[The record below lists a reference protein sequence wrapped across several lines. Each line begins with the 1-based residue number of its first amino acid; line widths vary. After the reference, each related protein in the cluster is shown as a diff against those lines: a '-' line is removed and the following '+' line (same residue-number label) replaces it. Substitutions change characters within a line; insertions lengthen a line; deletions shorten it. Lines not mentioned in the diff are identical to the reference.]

1 METLIIDI
9 PENKSLLV
17 KSLLKELGVTIHKK
31 NTKKASI
38 PNKLTR
44 KTIEDAHKG
53 IGIGEPIKDIKSF
66 LGSL

>member
-9 PENKSLLV
+9 PENKSSLV

-31 NTKKASI
+31 NTKKVKI
-38 PNKLTR
+38 PNELTR
-44 KTIEDAHKG
+44 RTIEDAHNG
-53 IGIGEPIKDIKSF
+53 IGIGAPIEDVKSF

>member
-9 PENKSLLV
+9 PENKSSLV
-17 KSLLKELGVTIHKK
+17 KSLLKELGVTIHEKSSEK
-31 NTKKASI
+31 VRI
-38 PNKLTR
+38 PNELTR

-53 IGIGEPIKDIKSF
+53 IGISEPIKDIKSF